1 MESSPVLQKPPKPMV
16 MLGRVGHVIPATYS
30 VTGVPLPPLGT
41 VLATFTA
48 HGSSLMLIDQLVW
61 RSSVHREVSLSAA
74 YDGKNCTR
82 P

>member
-1 MESSPVLQKPPKPMV
+1 
-16 MLGRVGHVIPATYS
+16 MLGRVEHVIPATYS

-48 HGSSLMLIDQLVW
+48 HGSSLIDQLVW
-61 RSSVHREVSLSAA
+61 RSSVHREVSLSAT
-74 YDGKNCTR
+74 YDGKHCTR